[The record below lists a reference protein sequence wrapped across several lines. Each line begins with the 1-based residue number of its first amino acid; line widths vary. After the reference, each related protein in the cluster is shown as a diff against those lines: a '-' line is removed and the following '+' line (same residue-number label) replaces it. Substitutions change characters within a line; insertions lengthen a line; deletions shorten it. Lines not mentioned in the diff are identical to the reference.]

1 MKKTISIDWL
11 QLYCSASQFT
21 PHRDY
26 QWLEKSFQ
34 TRHFRKQYEVVFRG
48 ELVATVQ
55 TQPTSNIIPADAMII
70 KFSNRELYGQNL
82 YAMVHD
88 FLDANNIIYKSIT
101 RIDIAL
107 DFNYFHGKIH
117 PETFI
122 RRFMTCEYLKIGRG
136 KYALHGEQ
144 KFRHTFDY
152 LRFGSKTS
160 DLNVYL
166 YNKTKELQQ
175 IHDKPYI
182 REKWAKAGLKLDI
195 PVWRLEISLKSKAC
209 QYVDLESGEH
219 FNLKLDILDDL
230 NYLYGI
236 FYGLADQYF
245 YFVINDNSCR
255 KDRMKRLDLLDY
267 STVKYKPLYLPKEA
281 DTNKANKMFVKK
293 LYQLDQELRNV
304 PPEIQH
310 AANNVL
316 HFMCQ
321 SKELAQYVEKKSPE
335 WQRDYYIPN

>member
-11 QLYCSASQFT
+11 QLYCSAAQFT

-26 QWLEKSFQ
+26 NWIKKTFQ
-34 TRHFRKQYEVVFRG
+34 TKHFREQYEVTFRN
-48 ELVATVQ
+48 ELIATVQ
-55 TQPTSNIIPADAMII
+55 KTPTSPILPHDAMIV

-82 YAMVHD
+82 HALVTD
-88 FLDANNIIYKSIT
+88 FLDANRIAYKSIT

-107 DFNYFHGKIH
+107 DFNYFHNKLH
-117 PETFI
+117 PEEFI
-122 RRFMTCEYLKIGRG
+122 RRFMSCAYLKIGRG

-166 YNKTKELQQ
+166 YNKTKELNQV
-175 IHDKPYI
+175 HDKPYI
-182 REKWAKAGLKLDI
+182 REKWLKEGLKTDI
-195 PVWRLEISLKSKAC
+195 PVWRLEISLKSRAC
-209 QYVDLESGEH
+209 QYVDLETGEH
-219 FNLKLDILDDL
+219 FNLQLDIIDNLD
-230 NYLYGI
+230 YLYSI

-255 KDRMKRLDLLDY
+255 KDRMPRLDLLDY
-267 STVKYKPLYLPKEA
+267 NSIRYKPLYLPKEA
-281 DTNKANKMFVKK
+281 DANKSNRVFVKK

-316 HFMCQ
+316 QFMCN
-321 SKELAQYVEKKSPE
+321 SRMLRDYVEKHREE
-335 WQRDYYIPN
+335 WNRDYYIPN